1 VFGETRSAA
10 LNSRY
15 NHCVRHRAPV
25 LLIMLFAGN
34 VFPIMASV
42 SSSQTSRSIPALSE
56 ERSYSRLN
64 SDQGVNRLDA
74 HPFFTE
80 FYLQQFAAEPMPS
93 GIREQRSWFSP
104 VVNPVTS
111 AASNLS
117 KRVANLRRALVRMMP

>member
-1 VFGETRSAA
+1 
-10 LNSRY
+10 
-15 NHCVRHRAPV
+15 V
-25 LLIMLFAGN
+25 LLIILLVGN
-34 VFPIMASV
+34 AFPVMASV
-42 SSSQTSRSIPALSE
+42 SSSHTSYVIPALSE
-56 ERSYSRLN
+56 ARSYSHL
-64 SDQGVNRLDA
+64 SGDQGVNRLDT